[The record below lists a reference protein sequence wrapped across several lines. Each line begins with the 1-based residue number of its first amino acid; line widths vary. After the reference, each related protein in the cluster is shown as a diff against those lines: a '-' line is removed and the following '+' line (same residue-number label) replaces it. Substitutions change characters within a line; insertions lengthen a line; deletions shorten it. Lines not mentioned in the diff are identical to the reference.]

1 MQSVDPGFVADDVLT
16 LRTQLPAPRYDDSVR
31 RTQFYQRVLA
41 GVGAIPSSSAYRILQ
56 LWSRPWALMCYSM
69 RISSHIFPGDSP
81 MALARTNLT
90 LPEDLLAAVDEL
102 AGPRG
107 RSRYV
112 AEAVAQRVKRDKL
125 GKAIRETAGIM
136 VGSPGWM
143 SPDEVVRWVDFLRSE
158 ETD

>member
-1 MQSVDPGFVADDVLT
+1 
-16 LRTQLPAPRYDDSVR
+16 
-31 RTQFYQRVLA
+31 
-41 GVGAIPSSSAYRILQ
+41 
-56 LWSRPWALMCYSM
+56 
-69 RISSHIFPGDSP
+69 

-90 LPEDLLAAVDEL
+90 LPEDLLAEVDSL

-143 SPDEVVRWVDFLRSE
+143 SPDEVVAWVDFLRSE

>member
-1 MQSVDPGFVADDVLT
+1 
-16 LRTQLPAPRYDDSVR
+16 
-31 RTQFYQRVLA
+31 
-41 GVGAIPSSSAYRILQ
+41 
-56 LWSRPWALMCYSM
+56 
-69 RISSHIFPGDSP
+69 

-90 LPEDLLAAVDEL
+90 LPEDLLAEVDEL

-143 SPDEVVRWVDFLRSE
+143 SPDEVVKWVDFLRSE

>member
-1 MQSVDPGFVADDVLT
+1 
-16 LRTQLPAPRYDDSVR
+16 
-31 RTQFYQRVLA
+31 
-41 GVGAIPSSSAYRILQ
+41 
-56 LWSRPWALMCYSM
+56 
-69 RISSHIFPGDSP
+69 

-90 LPEDLLAAVDEL
+90 LPKNLMAEVDQL

-125 GKAIRETAGIM
+125 GRAIRETAGIL
-136 VGSPGWM
+136 VGTPYQM
-143 SPDEVVRWVDFLRSE
+143 TRDEVTTWVDGLRSE

>member
-1 MQSVDPGFVADDVLT
+1 
-16 LRTQLPAPRYDDSVR
+16 
-31 RTQFYQRVLA
+31 
-41 GVGAIPSSSAYRILQ
+41 
-56 LWSRPWALMCYSM
+56 
-69 RISSHIFPGDSP
+69 

-90 LPEDLLAAVDEL
+90 LPQDLLSEVDEL

-136 VGSPGWM
+136 VGSPYQM
-143 SPDEVVRWVDFLRSE
+143 SRDGVTAWVEELRSE
-158 ETD
+158 VTD

>member
-1 MQSVDPGFVADDVLT
+1 
-16 LRTQLPAPRYDDSVR
+16 
-31 RTQFYQRVLA
+31 
-41 GVGAIPSSSAYRILQ
+41 
-56 LWSRPWALMCYSM
+56 
-69 RISSHIFPGDSP
+69 

-90 LPEDLLAAVDEL
+90 LPRELMAEVDEI

>member
-1 MQSVDPGFVADDVLT
+1 
-16 LRTQLPAPRYDDSVR
+16 
-31 RTQFYQRVLA
+31 
-41 GVGAIPSSSAYRILQ
+41 
-56 LWSRPWALMCYSM
+56 
-69 RISSHIFPGDSP
+69 

-90 LPEDLLAAVDEL
+90 LPEDLLAEVDAI

-125 GKAIRETAGIM
+125 GKAIRDTAGIM
-136 VGSPGWM
+136 VGKPGWM
-143 SPDEVVRWVDFLRSE
+143 SPDEVVAWVDFLRNE

>member
-1 MQSVDPGFVADDVLT
+1 
-16 LRTQLPAPRYDDSVR
+16 
-31 RTQFYQRVLA
+31 
-41 GVGAIPSSSAYRILQ
+41 
-56 LWSRPWALMCYSM
+56 
-69 RISSHIFPGDSP
+69 

-90 LPEDLLAAVDEL
+90 LPGDLMAEVDAL

-136 VGSPGWM
+136 VGKPGWM
-143 SPDEVVRWVDFLRSE
+143 SPDEVVAWVDFLRSE

>member
-1 MQSVDPGFVADDVLT
+1 
-16 LRTQLPAPRYDDSVR
+16 
-31 RTQFYQRVLA
+31 
-41 GVGAIPSSSAYRILQ
+41 
-56 LWSRPWALMCYSM
+56 
-69 RISSHIFPGDSP
+69 

-90 LPEDLLAAVDEL
+90 LPQDLLSEVDEL

-136 VGSPGWM
+136 VGSPYQM
-143 SPDEVVRWVDFLRSE
+143 SRDEVTAWVEELRSE
-158 ETD
+158 VTD

>member
-1 MQSVDPGFVADDVLT
+1 
-16 LRTQLPAPRYDDSVR
+16 
-31 RTQFYQRVLA
+31 
-41 GVGAIPSSSAYRILQ
+41 
-56 LWSRPWALMCYSM
+56 
-69 RISSHIFPGDSP
+69 

-90 LPEDLLAAVDEL
+90 LPEDLMAEVDAL

-143 SPDEVVRWVDFLRSE
+143 SPDEVVKWVDFLRSE

>member
-1 MQSVDPGFVADDVLT
+1 
-16 LRTQLPAPRYDDSVR
+16 
-31 RTQFYQRVLA
+31 
-41 GVGAIPSSSAYRILQ
+41 
-56 LWSRPWALMCYSM
+56 
-69 RISSHIFPGDSP
+69 

-90 LPEDLLAAVDEL
+90 LPQDLLAEVDEL

-143 SPDEVVRWVDFLRSE
+143 SPDEVVAWVDFLRSE

>member
-1 MQSVDPGFVADDVLT
+1 MG
-16 LRTQLPAPRYDDSVR
+16 
-31 RTQFYQRVLA
+31 
-41 GVGAIPSSSAYRILQ
+41 
-56 LWSRPWALMCYSM
+56 
-69 RISSHIFPGDSP
+69 
-81 MALARTNLT
+81 LARTNLT
-90 LPEDLLAAVDEL
+90 LPEELLAEVDSI

-136 VGSPGWM
+136 VGKPGWM
-143 SPDEVVRWVDFLRSE
+143 SPDEVVAWVDFLRNE